1 MQDSKQK
8 YLYTK
13 VCKLI
18 FIGTKGEI
26 GDNAQRLP
34 FWDILITIL
43 IYLQKITPLM
53 ISMDINYITYKDLTI
68 DNQRLLDAAEEAM
81 ANAYNP
87 YSNFFVGAA
96 LRAYPGLMVKGAN
109 VENAAYGSTICAE
122 RSALVR
128 ANAMGI
134 REIEAIA
141 IIGKGLNFDSKEIV
155 APCGS
160 CRQMLFEAGQVGGRT
175 LEVIMS
181 NTRKD
186 KILIAT
192 INELLPLAFGPK
204 DLGLDIERFRH

>member
-1 MQDSKQK
+1 M
-8 YLYTK
+8 
-13 VCKLI
+13 
-18 FIGTKGEI
+18 
-26 GDNAQRLP
+26 
-34 FWDILITIL
+34 
-43 IYLQKITPLM
+43 IY
-53 ISMDINYITYKDLTI
+53 MDINYITYKDLTR

-96 LRAYPGLMVKGAN
+96 LRAYPGLMIKGAN

-134 REIEAIA
+134 RGIEAIA
-141 IIGKGLNFDSKEIV
+141 IICMGRNPKTGETIYTKDVSG
-155 APCGS
+155 PCGA
-160 CRQMLFEAGQVGGRT
+160 CRQMLFEAGQVAGRT

-181 NTRKD
+181 STRKD
-186 KILIAT
+186 KILITT